1 MQESKILITNYPRP
15 YQCPSFEMVGDA
27 SKTIDIVCGYDIK
40 LDKRQVVL
48 NIARDLI
55 MALLTFDRIYIE
67 GMQICDII
75 QVFGSENL
83 KKLLRLHILRI
94 IPDQELVPVMMREDG
109 GEWRHDFFAYA
120 IGSDEDMTSDNIHK
134 WSHIEEGFRRRN
146 FQGADANAI
155 LYLVDENSV
164 EINNIKEIQ
173 EKVNHETEMD
183 SHSPIFLS
191 DPNFYRRRPDGKWE
205 YNMVS
210 RVRLQE
216 LNKSAILTEML
227 GIDNVKMDAEISNL
241 LSKKTASLL
250 SKTLHTGTDSLAR
263 VGQQKGFPD
272 LGELFVNGLVSLD
285 EILKLRECFNGRL
298 FRYWA
303 KTTEYEEKL
312 MCQDIMNSTQNILGS
327 KCMQPIRM
335 LACNVVG
342 LAGFLPGLAAS
353 AFDSYILDK
362 VSKGWHPNFFLDDK
376 LKKLID
382 GSVEEYNKQK
392 KVALLQQRFKD
403 VGRND
408 PCPCGSG
415 KKFKKCHGKDL

>member
-1 MQESKILITNYPRP
+1 MQESKILITNYPRIL
-15 YQCPSFEMVGDA
+15 QRPSFTRVDDE
-27 SKTIDIVCGYDIK
+27 SKSIDIICGYDVK
-40 LDKRQVVL
+40 LDNHQVTL

-67 GMQICDII
+67 GMQICDVI

-83 KKLLRLHILRI
+83 KKLLRLHILSI
-94 IPDQELVPVMMREDG
+94 IPDQELVPVMMRENG
-109 GEWRHDFFAYA
+109 GEWRHDFFSYA
-120 IGSDEDMTSDNIHK
+120 IGRDDDMSNEDIHK
-134 WSHIEEGFRRRN
+134 WSHIEEGFRRFN
-146 FQGADANAI
+146 FQGPDANAI

-164 EINNIKEIQ
+164 EIDNVKEIQ
-173 EKVNHETEMD
+173 EKINHETEMD
-183 SHSPIFLS
+183 SRSPIFLS

-216 LNKSAILTEML
+216 LNKSAILTEVL

-241 LSKKTASLL
+241 MTKKTASLF
-250 SKTLHTGTDSLAR
+250 SKTLHAGTDALVR
-263 VGQQKGFPD
+263 IEQQKGFPD
-272 LGELFVNGLVSLD
+272 LGELFINGVVSVD
-285 EILKLRECFNGRL
+285 DILKLRESLNGKI

-303 KTTEYEEKL
+303 KTTDYEENL
-312 MCQDIMNSTQNILGS
+312 MRREIMNSTQNILGS
-327 KCMQPIRM
+327 KCTQPIRM
-335 LACNVVG
+335 LACNLVG

-353 AFDSYILDK
+353 SFDSYILDK
-362 VSKGWHPNFFLDDK
+362 VSKGWHPNFFLDDG

-392 KVALLQQRFKD
+392 KVALLQQRFKG